1 MEEWPARKVQVGI
14 PGQELCDSLCAL
26 SAAREFARRH
36 PNVEVQFQYIPDIV
50 SAYNDD
56 LVRHG
61 NGGYIIPDHSRHFLC
76 ERSNSLGINYQGCFY
91 LSLGLNFS
99 VPPKPELPMLA
110 PTDDKKPRSY
120 IALCAD
126 VMSSEQLKSIA
137 RTAPFPIV
145 CVGHWGKYQSKINN
159 VEYIDGSPLELLR
172 LIQHAAV
179 VLTNRS
185 APAHIAAGYNVPSIV
200 WTPGDD
206 YDWHLNYPSWSHH
219 RIQFA
224 DHLFIDPIEKTIDSL
239 INANPVPILIQTQDL
254 KSDTILLR

>member
-1 MEEWPARKVQVGI
+1 
-14 PGQELCDSLCAL
+14 
-26 SAAREFARRH
+26 
-36 PNVEVQFQYIPDIV
+36 
-50 SAYNDD
+50 
-56 LVRHG
+56 
-61 NGGYIIPDHSRHFLC
+61 
-76 ERSNSLGINYQGCFY
+76 
-91 LSLGLNFS
+91 
-99 VPPKPELPMLA
+99 MLA